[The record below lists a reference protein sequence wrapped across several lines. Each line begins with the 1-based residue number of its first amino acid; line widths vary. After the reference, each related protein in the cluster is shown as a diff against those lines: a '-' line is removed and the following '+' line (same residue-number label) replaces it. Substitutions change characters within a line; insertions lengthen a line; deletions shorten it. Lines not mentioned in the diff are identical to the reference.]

1 MLLLDMRRS
10 ATSRMVGPP
19 LPPRR
24 QYIGTPKRTPLR
36 AAMSNEKMPSDIV
49 ATKILGMKNAMQ
61 SRPSRRHVL
70 LTLSSA
76 TGASLVGAPGLFAQR
91 DGLET
96 STIRLVKIPGIC
108 VAPQYIAEDLLK
120 AEGFTTV
127 EYFDAPRPGDQYT
140 SFAAGK
146 FDITMAFVA
155 PFILQVDSGVPIV
168 LLCGIHAGCF
178 ELIGTERVRSIRDLK
193 GKTVAVP
200 DLGGAHHTFVA
211 SMASYVGVDPKQD
224 INFVTLPVPE
234 SIQLLAAGKIDALMG
249 FPPVPQ
255 ELREKKIGH
264 VIVTS
269 GLDRP
274 WSQYFCCTVAAHS
287 EFVRKNP
294 IATKRAL
301 RAIVKAAN
309 FCAAEPERAARLIA
323 DKGYRYDYALQT
335 MREIRYARWQD
346 YDPEDTV
353 RFYALRLREAGM
365 IKSTPQKII
374 ADGTD
379 WRFFNEL
386 KRELKG

>member
-1 MLLLDMRRS
+1 
-10 ATSRMVGPP
+10 
-19 LPPRR
+19 
-24 QYIGTPKRTPLR
+24 
-36 AAMSNEKMPSDIV
+36 
-49 ATKILGMKNAMQ
+49 MKNTMQ

-70 LTLSSA
+70 VTLSSA
-76 TGASLVGAPGLFAQR
+76 AGTSVIGAPAILAQR
-91 DGLET
+91 GGLET
-96 STIRLVKIPGIC
+96 NTIKLVKIPGIC
-108 VAPQYIAEDLLK
+108 VAPQYVAEGLLI

-127 EYFDAPRPGDQYT
+127 EYFDVPRPSEQYT
-140 SFAAGK
+140 SLAAGK

-155 PFILQVDSGVPIV
+155 PFILQVDAGVPIV
-168 LLCGIHAGCF
+168 LLGGIHAGCF
-178 ELIGTERVRSIRDLK
+178 ELFGTERVRSIRDLK

-234 SIQLLAAGKIDALMG
+234 SIQLLSDGKIDALMG
-249 FPPVPQ
+249 FPPIPQ
-255 ELREKKIGH
+255 ELREKKIGR

-274 WSQYFCCTVAAHS
+274 WSQYFCCTVAANG

-309 FCAAEPERAARLIA
+309 FCAAEPERAAGLVP

-335 MREIRYARWQD
+335 MREIRYTRWQD

-386 KRELKG
+386 RHELKG